1 MQSKNRILFSF
12 LIFLASFSLQTQ
24 SVANEKPVV
33 ENFYA
38 FPTEVDLAG
47 SNLSINFELKVS
59 HIYGIADTSVL
70 LSLTNSLGNSVSASL
85 NRLNDSN
92 LDNKTSATFKGIIV
106 IPRNFPQGI
115 YTYSI
120 DDGVTSNLKNGF
132 RIGTQKISNPII
144 RSTKG
149 LESGII
155 VTKNGYLD
163 LNYSTFNG
171 PAFGSQLGKSYDD
184 SSKYSALPVPL
195 WKVGESVPVKNY
207 YEVVGSQVIL
217 EISSLTPKI
226 CTFSN
231 NSLNLISEG
240 NCQIVAFTP
249 RTENYISKQI
259 VTSMSIGPSR
269 AKQELTIELIS
280 PFSARNLPMTLELP
294 VVRGY
299 GYSLFEYVYPE
310 SITPSICTNA
320 GYTLRILNG
329 GLCQLTYQAK
339 GDNNY
344 LPSEVYTQNVL
355 VEKIYQTISFTLPV
369 TANLSVKTIALS
381 ATASSGGVITYQ
393 TTSTGICSIT
403 GSTLNLLQG
412 GNCAITATQAG
423 TTTLAPISATAT
435 VVITGSTTP
444 AKKTITCVKGNKTK
458 KVSGTNPKCPKGYKV
473 KR

>member
-1 MQSKNRILFSF
+1 MKSKNRILFSF
-12 LIFLASFSLQTQ
+12 FIFLSSFSLQTQ

-70 LSLTNSLGNSVSASL
+70 LSLTNSLGYSVSASL

-132 RIGTQKISNPII
+132 RIGTQKISNPMI

-207 YEVVGSQVIL
+207 YEVVGSQVNL
-217 EISSLTPKI
+217 EISTLTPKI
-226 CTFSN
+226 CMFSN

-240 NCQIVAFTP
+240 NCQIVALTP

-280 PFSARNLPMTLELP
+280 PLSARNLPMTLELP
-294 VVRGY
+294 VVRGF
-299 GYSLFEYVYPE
+299 GYSLFEFVYPE

-320 GYTLRILNG
+320 GYALRILNG

-339 GDNNY
+339 GDSNY
-344 LPSEVYTQNVL
+344 LPSEVYIQNVL
-355 VEKIYQTISFTLPV
+355 VEKIYQTISFTPPV

-403 GSTLNLLQG
+403 GSTLNLLKG
-412 GNCAITATQAG
+412 GNFAITATQSG

-435 VVITGSTTP
+435 VMITGSVT
-444 AKKTITCVKGNKTK
+444 KKTITCVKGNKTK
-458 KVSGTNPKCPKGYKV
+458 KVSGTNPKCPKEYKV

>member
-1 MQSKNRILFSF
+1 MKSKNRILFSF
-12 LIFLASFSLQTQ
+12 FIFLSSFSLQTQ

-70 LSLTNSLGNSVSASL
+70 LSLTNSLGYSVSASL

-132 RIGTQKISNPII
+132 RIGTQKISNPMI

-171 PAFGSQLGKSYDD
+171 PAFGSQIGKSYAD
-184 SSKYSALPVPL
+184 SSKYSSLPVPL

-207 YEVVGSQVIL
+207 YEVVGSQVNL
-217 EISSLTPKI
+217 EISTLTPKI
-226 CTFSN
+226 CMFSN

-240 NCQIVAFTP
+240 NCQIVALTP

-280 PFSARNLPMTLELP
+280 PLSARNLPMTLELP
-294 VVRGY
+294 VVRGF
-299 GYSLFEYVYPE
+299 GYSLFEFVYPE

-320 GYTLRILNG
+320 GYALRILNG

-339 GDNNY
+339 GDSNY
-344 LPSEVYTQNVL
+344 LPSEVYIQNVL
-355 VEKIYQTISFTLPV
+355 VEKIYQTISFTPPV

-403 GSTLNLLQG
+403 GSTLNLLKG
-412 GNCAITATQAG
+412 GNCAITATQSG

-435 VVITGSTTP
+435 VMITGSVT
-444 AKKTITCVKGNKTK
+444 KKTITCVKGNKTK
-458 KVSGTNPKCPKGYKV
+458 KVSGTNPKCPKEYKV

>member
-12 LIFLASFSLQTQ
+12 FIFLASFSLQTQ

-207 YEVVGSQVIL
+207 YEVV
-217 EISSLTPKI
+217 
-226 CTFSN
+226 
-231 NSLNLISEG
+231 
-240 NCQIVAFTP
+240 
-249 RTENYISKQI
+249 
-259 VTSMSIGPSR
+259 
-269 AKQELTIELIS
+269 
-280 PFSARNLPMTLELP
+280 
-294 VVRGY
+294 
-299 GYSLFEYVYPE
+299 
-310 SITPSICTNA
+310 
-320 GYTLRILNG
+320 
-329 GLCQLTYQAK
+329 
-339 GDNNY
+339 
-344 LPSEVYTQNVL
+344 
-355 VEKIYQTISFTLPV
+355 
-369 TANLSVKTIALS
+369 
-381 ATASSGGVITYQ
+381 
-393 TTSTGICSIT
+393 
-403 GSTLNLLQG
+403 
-412 GNCAITATQAG
+412 
-423 TTTLAPISATAT
+423 
-435 VVITGSTTP
+435 
-444 AKKTITCVKGNKTK
+444 
-458 KVSGTNPKCPKGYKV
+458 
-473 KR
+473 